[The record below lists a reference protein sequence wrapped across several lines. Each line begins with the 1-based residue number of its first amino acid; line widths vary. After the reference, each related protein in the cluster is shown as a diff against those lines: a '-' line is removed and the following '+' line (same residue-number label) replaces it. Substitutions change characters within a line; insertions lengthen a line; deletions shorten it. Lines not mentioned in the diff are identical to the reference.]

1 MMTEAILAILA
12 LGGLL
17 LAGYAHVRLRHHTA
31 TAFEGELIRLV
42 LVASGLG
49 VGWMTTLSR
58 PGATDLATVLAFV
71 TGFGLVHLPAAF
83 ILWSKRQRG
92 VYR

>member
-1 MMTEAILAILA
+1 MTDAILAILA

-17 LAGYAHVRLRHHTA
+17 LAGYAQVRLRHHTA
-31 TAFEGELIRLV
+31 TALEGELIRLV
-42 LVASGLG
+42 LIATGLG

-58 PGATDLATVLAFV
+58 PGMTGLTTVLAFV